1 MQRGAERLEQ
11 VPRRPAGNGWGCALE
26 GQVRNGL
33 YAGGGSQERT
43 PLDVIMIQP
52 AASSPGVDRL
62 GAGEVTDSSCPGS
75 AGEADAC
82 GLPQP
87 SRPPGS
93 SYASLLCAVMWRG
106 YNGRSRE

>member
-1 MQRGAERLEQ
+1 MRCTNSS
-11 VPRRPAGNGWGCALE
+11 RRRHDAACCLFAWG
-26 GQVRNGL
+26 
-33 YAGGGSQERT
+33 
-43 PLDVIMIQP
+43 
-52 AASSPGVDRL
+52 DRL

-82 GLPQP
+82 GRPQP

-93 SYASLLCAVMWRG
+93 SYASLLRAVMWRG